1 MPPQQ
6 TNVPNRRGKPPAML
20 RCEKL
25 IEITVADNPS
35 AWTAAGFKVHQH
47 PMPHRDPFVQ
57 VGQVTINL
65 IGGHGG
71 IVSWAFESSPAH
83 NAEMG
88 LFFNALD
95 AKNKE
100 YSLNPFT
107 PPGFIVDGLATT
119 LVSAR
124 DEERH
129 DLMKPFL
136 ASIQSAP
143 LNNPN
148 GVTGLD
154 HIVIGSKNASRTIG
168 MLAML
173 GIHPRAPALE
183 RNGKRYWFFK
193 SGDVVIELI
202 EKTSS
207 ASASSSTTPTA
218 TVIPNPEGSQDGA
231 KFWGLAFACA
241 DVDALA
247 ASSQLMRTKP
257 RDAIQ
262 GKGRRICI
270 LDHEKAG
277 ISTNVAFITPPS
289 ATLPS
294 KL

>member
-1 MPPQQ
+1 MAQQ
-6 TNVPNRRGKPPAML
+6 TNVPNRRGKPLAML

-25 IEITVADNPS
+25 VEITIADNPS

-88 LFFNALD
+88 TLLHALSQNTILTSTQ
-95 AKNKE
+95 KI
-100 YSLNPFT
+100 T
-107 PPGFIVDGLATT
+107 PGFIVDGLATT
-119 LVSAR
+119 LISSR

-129 DLMKPFL
+129 SLMTPFL
-136 ASIQSAP
+136 ESIQSIK
-143 LNNPN
+143 NPN
-148 GVTGLD
+148 GVTGVD

-173 GIHPRAPALE
+173 GIHPRAPAME
-183 RNGKRYWFFK
+183 RNAKRYWFFK

-202 EKTSS
+202 EKS
-207 ASASSSTTPTA
+207 ANNAASSSNDTA
-218 TVIPNPEGSQDGA
+218 TTVDGTQDGA
-231 KFWGLAFACA
+231 RFWGLAFSCA
-241 DVDALA
+241 DVDTLA
-247 ASSQLMRTKP
+247 AGSQLMRSKP

-270 LDHEKAG
+270 LNHEKAG
-277 ISTNVAFITPPS
+277 ISTNVAFITPPTVTS
-289 ATLPS
+289 SVAS

>member
-83 NAEMG
+83 NAEM
-88 LFFNALD
+88 
-95 AKNKE
+95 
-100 YSLNPFT
+100 
-107 PPGFIVDGLATT
+107 GFIVDGLATT

-247 ASSQLMRTKP
+247 AGSQLMRTKP

>member
-1 MPPQQ
+1 METGDRQVSDLVYSDWRPNQIDPSTVPHLFRNTTVITKYTTKKALHMPQQ
-6 TNVPNRRGKPPAML
+6 SNVPNRRGKPPAML

-35 AWTAAGFKVHQH
+35 AWTSAGFKVHQH

-88 LFFNALD
+88 
-95 AKNKE
+95 
-100 YSLNPFT
+100 
-107 PPGFIVDGLATT
+107 FIVDGLATT

-136 ASIQSAP
+136 ASIQSTP
-143 LNNPN
+143 FNNPN

-207 ASASSSTTPTA
+207 ASSTA
-218 TVIPNPEGSQDGA
+218 TATATAATTTANAPNTA
-231 KFWGLAFACA
+231 N
-241 DVDALA
+241 
-247 ASSQLMRTKP
+247 
-257 RDAIQ
+257 
-262 GKGRRICI
+262 
-270 LDHEKAG
+270 EK
-277 ISTNVAFITPPS
+277 TDR
-289 ATLPS
+289 
-294 KL
+294 